1 MQIYRSL
8 SPIQAMTFDLDD
20 TLYDNRPVI
29 HHVEEQVALWLFQ
42 HHPVTAS
49 KPLAWWKALK
59 AKLAKDDPWLPH
71 DVSLWRFEQI
81 RQGLMLL
88 GYSETDARIAAT
100 DAMLEVHRLRNLVDV
115 PDETHRVLA
124 ELAAKIPLVA
134 ITNGNVD
141 PEKIGLAQYFQL
153 ILRAGPD
160 GHAKPYPDM
169 FLRAQE
175 FLGLPAQS
183 ILHVGDHPVKDV
195 MGAKKHGFQACW
207 YNDRGLTLLATRK
220 AKILPDLEINQI
232 EQLSQL
238 IR

>member
-8 SPIQAMTFDLDD
+8 SPIHAMSFDLDD

-29 HHVEEQVALWLFQ
+29 HHVEEQVALWLFE
-42 HHPVTAS
+42 HHPVTAT
-49 KPLAWWKALK
+49 KPMVWWKALK
-59 AKLAKDDPWLPH
+59 AQLAKDNPWLPH

-81 RQGLMLL
+81 RHGLMQL
-88 GYSETDARIAAT
+88 GYGEQEARIAAT
-100 DAMLEVHRLRNLVDV
+100 DAMQEVHRLRNLVDV
-115 PDETHRVLA
+115 PDVTHRVLR
-124 ELAAKIPLVA
+124 ELAAKMPLVA

-141 PEKIGLAQYFQL
+141 PEKIGLAEYFQL

-175 FLGLPAQS
+175 FLDLPAKS
-183 ILHVGDHPVKDV
+183 ILHVGDHPIKDV

-207 YNDRGLTLLATRK
+207 YNDRGLTLRATRK